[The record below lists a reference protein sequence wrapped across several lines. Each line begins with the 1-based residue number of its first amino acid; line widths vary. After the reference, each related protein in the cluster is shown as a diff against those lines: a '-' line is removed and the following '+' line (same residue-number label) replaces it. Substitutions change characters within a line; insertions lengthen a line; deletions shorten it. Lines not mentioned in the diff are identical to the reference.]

1 MIFEIPVYCPQ
12 CKAIYKS
19 GLRLDETSRIGI
31 GAGSKFACPKG
42 HLADLPE
49 GTFEAMSG
57 VLQVRDA
64 RGKSVPAWQ
73 QIHDVA
79 SQALSGEITQDD
91 AIEAIALLAPDLGSL
106 LKLSKGK
113 TFLRVLAVVLW
124 FVVQL
129 MGKSNSE
136 VAPIFVENRQ
146 TSIAVTINE
155 NTVSP
160 VTLAP
165 RDTSGQ
171 HEDGQPSKRKQRR
184 MTGRANGRRGH
195 R

>member
-1 MIFEIPVYCPQ
+1 
-12 CKAIYKS
+12 
-19 GLRLDETSRIGI
+19 
-31 GAGSKFACPKG
+31 
-42 HLADLPE
+42 LADLPE

-129 MGKSNSE
+129 MGNLIPKSL
-136 VAPIFVENRQ
+136 PFLLKI
-146 TSIAVTINE
+146 
-155 NTVSP
+155 
-160 VTLAP
+160 
-165 RDTSGQ
+165 
-171 HEDGQPSKRKQRR
+171 
-184 MTGRANGRRGH
+184 GRRP
-195 R
+195 